1 MRPLWQTSGG
11 SLKPRKSATPRSADP
26 GAGLGEV
33 GAALAGSLLRL
44 LLTPGSDP
52 AMVTG

>member
-11 SLKPRKSATPRSADP
+11 FLKPRKSATPRSADS

-33 GAALAGSLLRL
+33 GAALVRPLLGL

-52 AMVTG
+52 TMVTG